1 MSLCDCYCLAIP
13 MMQNII
19 PKACY
24 IPRNFTARRSY
35 VAFFRKA
42 TSSLYKSLIRIV
54 RWRKAASNLSAPWF
68 RGHPKPMYA
77 FLSCI
82 EWKCKLLKVPTYQ
95 GLFRAATCYVAL
107 QSSLASFSARLITL
121 LVFPAHV
128 SPYTRRKSTS
138 ASTCPTSPFST
149 SVR

>member
-1 MSLCDCYCLAIP
+1 MRLLLPCHSNDAEYYTKSVLHSTKFYGP
-13 MMQNII
+13 TII
-19 PKACY
+19 RSIFPKGNVQFVQMA
-24 IPRNFTARRSY
+24 
-35 VAFFRKA
+35 K
-42 TSSLYKSLIRIV
+42 SSVKLRTCPLHGSGVTGVTL
-54 RWRKAASNLSAPWF
+54 NQCTLP
-68 RGHPKPMYA
+68 
-77 FLSCI
+77 SCI